1 MTKTLF
7 YDLEMAGFAANA
19 NVLQVS
25 IPEADSDGPDSY
37 LSIHVIPKKK
47 IDPGSTKIH
56 GFSINYSTSKKEMVD
71 KDGIVLD
78 TVTSEEA
85 AEKVTGYL
93 KARIDTNVEQVLLVA
108 HNGHSFDQNRF
119 VTLIDKSGGLS
130 NFEDKIYFGDSYQ
143 ACSKVLK
150 KISDCSS

>member
-1 MTKTLF
+1 MVNYKGHTIHRGPNVEAKRKSALVRQKSMDFLF
-7 YDLEMAGFAANA
+7 DYSTG
-19 NVLQVS
+19 
-25 IPEADSDGPDSY
+25 
-37 LSIHVIPKKK
+37 KKK
-47 IDPGSTKIH
+47 
-56 GFSINYSTSKKEMVD
+56 MVD

-130 NFEDKIYFGDSYQ
+130 NFEDKI
-143 ACSKVLK
+143 
-150 KISDCSS
+150 